1 MALAGGLGVAALLG
15 LSVTHN
21 QNTSRAKRRKLA
33 DLKIGLQMPQQNC
46 IPAKVRNGIKN
57 KLAGPPVSHQRK
69 SRLRME
75 RAKCCRLCGE
85 PAVTGALCLKHGIA
99 HRERARR
106 KLSSK
111 HRSNKNTLCN
121 KLDAKAKLPIRRKRT
136 KKSK

>member
-15 LSVTHN
+15 LSVAHN

-33 DLKIGLQMPQQNC
+33 GLGIGRQMPRQNC
-46 IPAKVRNGIKN
+46 IPAKVRNGIKD
-57 KLAGPPVSHQRK
+57 KLAGPPASHQRK

-75 RAKCCRLCGE
+75 RAKYCRLCGE

-99 HRERARR
+99 HRERARK

-111 HRSNKNTLCN
+111 RRSNKNTLSS
-121 KLDAKAKLPIRRKRT
+121 KLDAKAKAPVRRKRT